1 MTSHV
6 TMKTLHSIRQTVHIT
21 FLHKT
26 HRYMAQGLDPTAS
39 IISTLYVS
47 VGVTGVSL
55 NILRHKINL
64 NIFWNPP
71 LLRCGRILSLSCQT
85 QCSSAAPFV
94 RLWCCCCLFWGINVN
109 CVAVTR
115 KSAVF
120 SRSILRTVPSY
131 CRREFYVNSYKQDDN
146 HSQRSVMLRNDV

>member
-6 TMKTLHSIRQTVHIT
+6 TTMTLHSIWRTVHIN

-26 HRYMAQGLDPTAS
+26 HRYMAQGVDPSAS

-55 NILRHKINL
+55 NILRHKFNL
-64 NIFWNPP
+64 NIFWKPP
-71 LLRCGRILSLSCQT
+71 LLRCGRIVSLSCHT
-85 QCSSAAPFV
+85 QSSSAAPFV

-120 SRSILRTVPSY
+120 SRSILRTVPTFWRGKY
-131 CRREFYVNSYKQDDN
+131 YVNSYKQDDN